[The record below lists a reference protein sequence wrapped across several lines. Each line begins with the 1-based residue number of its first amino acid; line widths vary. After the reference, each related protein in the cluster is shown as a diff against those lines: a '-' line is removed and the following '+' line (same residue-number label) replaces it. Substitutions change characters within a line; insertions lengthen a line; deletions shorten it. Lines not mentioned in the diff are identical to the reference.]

1 MEEYKEHSMLAVE
14 FEANVE
20 GGMIKI
26 PRKFTQLENKHMKV
40 LLFETGAPNKPL
52 PESFFEPIVIPS
64 YNLIAARDEIYEIG

>member
-1 MEEYKEHSMLAVE
+1 MKEYKERSMLAVE

-40 LLFETGAPNKPL
+40 LLLEIGASSHPL

-64 YNLIAARDEIYEIG
+64 YSLIAARDEIYER

>member
-1 MEEYKEHSMLAVE
+1 MEEYKERSMLAVE

-26 PRKFTQLENKHMKV
+26 PRKFTRLENKHMNV
-40 LLFETGAPNKPL
+40 LLFETGASHHPL

-64 YNLIAARDEIYEIG
+64 YSLIAARDEIYER